1 MSCLCIIAF
10 NIYDLFPFNANGE
23 ALEMNSNLYQEGEYD
38 VDIKA
43 QKHEKNHEDK
53 DQDLIQE
60 HKVTHI
66 GGRVEDL
73 TS

>member
-43 QKHEKNHEDK
+43 QKHEKNHEDNITRGRLK
-53 DQDLIQE
+53 KTQE
-60 HKVTHI
+60 HCNT
-66 GGRVEDL
+66 R
-73 TS
+73 